1 QAALTGHLV
10 FSTLHTNDAASAATR
25 LVDMEIEP
33 FLVASVVRAIVAQRL
48 IRVICSECKEGYVP
62 EPEMLKE
69 VGITPEQLKGGKVYR
84 GKGCPACSGTGYRGR
99 TGIYEILLVSET
111 IRQLIMKKADS
122 VSIGRQAVEEGMKT
136 LREDG
141 ARKIVEGITA
151 LEEVVRV
158 TQE

>member
-1 QAALTGHLV
+1 
-10 FSTLHTNDAASAATR
+10 
-25 LVDMEIEP
+25 
-33 FLVASVVRAIVAQRL
+33 
-48 IRVICSECKEGYVP
+48 
-62 EPEMLKE
+62 MLKE

-99 TGIYEILLVSET
+99 TGIYEILLVSEA

-122 VSIGRQAVEEGMKT
+122 ASIGRQAVEEGMKT

-141 ARKIVEGITA
+141 ARKIVEGITT